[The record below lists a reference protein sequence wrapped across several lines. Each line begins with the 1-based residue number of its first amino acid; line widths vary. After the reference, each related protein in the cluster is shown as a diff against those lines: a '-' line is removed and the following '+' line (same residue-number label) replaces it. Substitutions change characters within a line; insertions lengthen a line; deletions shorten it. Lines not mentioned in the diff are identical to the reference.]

1 MHRPTAAPIWS
12 LVARRSNLWQTPQPS
27 RYLVVMDDQA
37 LATARKIDEQ
47 LRMLRY
53 ERERT
58 ASMPNMGL
66 NIERIDE
73 RINRLERER
82 AELIEGTGK
91 DQAPL

>member
-1 MHRPTAAPIWS
+1 
-12 LVARRSNLWQTPQPS
+12 
-27 RYLVVMDDQA
+27 MDDQA

-53 ERERT
+53 ERERV
-58 ASMPNMGL
+58 APMPNMGL

-82 AELIEGTGK
+82 AELIEGAGK
-91 DQAPL
+91 DQAPR